1 MGLYTDTPFFGSKL
15 FKLLVVDGASS
26 SLLILLQHWILLLL
40 RGSFENKCWEKS
52 GVEREE
58 EEEEEEEEGRKR
70 LVVQTGDDK
79 AINVAMAV
87 SQSVLFVWICGR
99 DKESGK
105 VD

>member
-79 AINVAMAV
+79 AIKVAMAV
-87 SQSVLFVWICGR
+87 SQSGLFVWET
-99 DKESGK
+99 ESGK

>member
-15 FKLLVVDGASS
+15 FKLLVVDGAFSP
-26 SLLILLQHWILLLL
+26 SLLILQHWILLLL

-58 EEEEEEEEGRKR
+58 EEGLKR

-87 SQSVLFVWICGR
+87 SQSGLFVWICVR
-99 DKESGK
+99 DREWESGL
-105 VD
+105 D